1 MKLLDIL
8 KYAISI
14 SLIYALFIDYGKNI
28 VNTFQLI
35 NIDYVILIILL
46 SVMQYILSAYRW
58 MFISKYTNLNITFKD
73 SLKFYYISSFMN
85 NILPGGIVGDIFR
98 VYHHAENKR
107 EIMKLG
113 KSFQSVIFERLSGQI
128 MLFIFFIFSLSLY
141 FILNEKYLAFLYVFL
156 PLLVIFFLVKY
167 IFRLKL
173 NSYLISRSFGQNF
186 FKVFTGE
193 VFWRHTI
200 LSFFVVASYI
210 LIYIISAKSLGISI
224 DYFAF
229 LVFSPIILF
238 SMTLPVSIGGWGVRE
253 FTALLIS
260 FLLGLSASAS
270 ISVAIMYGVLN
281 LICSMPGIYFFLKL
295 KLR

>member
-1 MKLLDIL
+1 MKLSDIL

-35 NIDYVILIILL
+35 NIDYVLLIIFL

-58 MFISKYTNLNITFKD
+58 MYISKYTNLNITFKE

-173 NSYLISRSFGQNF
+173 NNYLISRSFGQNF

>member
-1 MKLLDIL
+1 MKLTDLL
-8 KYAISI
+8 KYTISI
-14 SLIYALFIDYGKNI
+14 SLIYILFKDYGTNVI
-28 VNTFQLI
+28 NTVQLV
-35 NIDYVILIILL
+35 NIDYILL
-46 SVMQYILSAYRW
+46 IVLLSIIQYILSAYRW
-58 MFISKYTNLNITFKD
+58 MYISKHTDLNITLKD
-73 SLKFYYISSFMN
+73 SIKFYYISSFMN
-85 NILPGGIVGDIFR
+85 NILPGGIIGDIYR
-98 VYHHAENKR
+98 VYYHAENKK
-107 EIMKLG
+107 EVLKLG

-128 MLFIFFIFSLSLY
+128 MLIAFFIFSLSIY
-141 FILNEKYLAFLYVFL
+141 FILNEKYLAFFYVLL
-156 PLLVIFFLVKY
+156 PLLAVFYLIKY
-167 IFRLKL
+167 LFKLKL
-173 NSYLISRSFGQNF
+173 NSYLISKSYGKNF

-229 LVFSPIILF
+229 LVFSPLILL

-281 LICSMPGIYFFLKL
+281 LICSLPGVYFFLKL

>member
-1 MKLLDIL
+1 MKGYL
-8 KYAISI
+8 Y
-14 SLIYALFIDYGKNI
+14 Y
-28 VNTFQLI
+28 
-35 NIDYVILIILL
+35 
-46 SVMQYILSAYRW
+46 
-58 MFISKYTNLNITFKD
+58 LN
-73 SLKFYYISSFMN
+73 YYIFYQILDASHLPIQDEGVLYHSS
-85 NILPGGIVGDIFR
+85 
-98 VYHHAENKR
+98 YA
-107 EIMKLG
+107 KL
-113 KSFQSVIFERLSGQI
+113 RLVH
-128 MLFIFFIFSLSLY
+128 LHIFSLSIY
-141 FILNEKYLAFLYVFL
+141 FILNEKYLAFFYVLL
-156 PLLVIFFLVKY
+156 PLLAVFYLIKY
-167 IFRLKL
+167 LFKLKL
-173 NSYLISRSFGQNF
+173 NSYLISKSYGKNF

-229 LVFSPIILF
+229 LVFSPLILL

-281 LICSMPGIYFFLKL
+281 LICSLPGVYFFLKL

>member
-1 MKLLDIL
+1 
-8 KYAISI
+8 
-14 SLIYALFIDYGKNI
+14 
-28 VNTFQLI
+28 
-35 NIDYVILIILL
+35 
-46 SVMQYILSAYRW
+46 
-58 MFISKYTNLNITFKD
+58 
-73 SLKFYYISSFMN
+73 MN
-85 NILPGGIVGDIFR
+85 NILPGGIIGDIYR
-98 VYHHAENKR
+98 VYYHAENKK
-107 EIMKLG
+107 EVLKLG

-128 MLFIFFIFSLSLY
+128 MLIAFFIFSLSIY
-141 FILNEKYLAFLYVFL
+141 FILNEKYLAFFYVLL
-156 PLLVIFFLVKY
+156 PLLAVFYLIKY
-167 IFRLKL
+167 LFKLKL
-173 NSYLISRSFGQNF
+173 NSYLISKSYGKNF

-229 LVFSPIILF
+229 LVFSPLILL

-281 LICSMPGIYFFLKL
+281 LICSLPGVYFFLKL